1 MSSVA
6 EATVAAKPP
15 EQAKRYGLIT
25 DALAPILRRQ
35 PDLPAALIGNDALFL
50 CFVPNRTNPTPY
62 YVTWQNLAENA
73 DNQRRWSYIQR
84 VRPLM
89 FLHKARWE
97 AVDDFYRRA
106 RYIPLLYLP
115 EELLE
120 IAIPQELAD
129 AMGLKPYAA
138 APGVAPMKTS
148 NP

>member
-1 MSSVA
+1 MKV
-6 EATVAAKPP
+6 PP
-15 EQAKRYGLIT
+15 EQAKSYGQIIN
-25 DALAPILRRQ
+25 ALAPILQHQ

-50 CFVPNRTNPTPY
+50 CLVPNRANPTPY
-62 YVTWQNLAENA
+62 YVTWPNLAENT
-73 DNQRRWSYIQR
+73 NNLRRWSYIQR

-115 EELLE
+115 EDLLE

-129 AMGLKPYAA
+129 ALGLKPYAA
-138 APGVAPMKTS
+138 SPGATPPKTS